1 MMDVLGDNYRH
12 ELKKSIFGGN
22 NFGCK
27 TTRILGNVSFDVLT
41 KLMIKKESVN
51 KKISLFSSQ
60 IYLYNL
66 KATSKRLPTT
76 HLLLLV
82 FYSFNGST
90 FILVE
95 DIGAEFLPYLQGH
108 LDRKVQKDL
117 LDRLVW
123 LD

>member
-1 MMDVLGDNYRH
+1 
-12 ELKKSIFGGN
+12 
-22 NFGCK
+22 
-27 TTRILGNVSFDVLT
+27 
-41 KLMIKKESVN
+41 MIKKESVN
-51 KKISLFSSQ
+51 KKITLFSSQ

-82 FYSFNGST
+82 FYSFDGST
-90 FILVE
+90 CILVE
-95 DIGAEFLPYLQGH
+95 DIGAGFLPYFQGH
-108 LDRKVQKDL
+108 LDRKAQKDL